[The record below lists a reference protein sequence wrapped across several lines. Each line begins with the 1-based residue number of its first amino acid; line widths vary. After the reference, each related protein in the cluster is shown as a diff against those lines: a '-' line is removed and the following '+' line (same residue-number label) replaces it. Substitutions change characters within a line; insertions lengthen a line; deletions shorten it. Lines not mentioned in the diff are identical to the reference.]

1 MQLIVFIM
9 INMIIGLVVFPRA
22 ANKKHTQL
30 LPMTGKEN
38 PP

>member
-22 ANKKHTQL
+22 ANKNIHNCC
-30 LPMTGKEN
+30 P
-38 PP
+38 